1 MAMDKND
8 MFDFGFTSVALEELD
23 ILKEKEQQIA
33 QSSGDTAELQER
45 LDRLYKAIHPLLANL
60 KKDADNK
67 DYIWWPDRA
76 PKIESFEAHL
86 ANIYYGK

>member
-1 MAMDKND
+1 MDKNE
-8 MFDFGFTSVALEELD
+8 MWDFGFTSIDINELD
-23 ILKEKEQQIA
+23 ILKEKEQQIQKA
-33 QSSGDTAELQER
+33 GGDTAELEER
-45 LDRLYKAIHPLLANL
+45 LSNLYKAIQPLLANL

>member
-1 MAMDKND
+1 MSRDD
-8 MFDFGFTSVALEELD
+8 FFDFGFTSVALEELD
-23 ILKEKEQQIA
+23 ILKEKEKQIQQT
-33 QSSGDTAELQER
+33 SGDAAELQER
-45 LDRLYKAIHPLLANL
+45 MDRLYKAIQPLLDNL
-60 KKDADNK
+60 KKDADSK

>member
-1 MAMDKND
+1 MSKEDF
-8 MFDFGFTSVALEELD
+8 FDFGFTSIDINELD
-23 ILKEKEQQIA
+23 ILKEKEQQIQQA
-33 QSSGDTAELQER
+33 GGDAAELEQR
-45 LDRLYKAIHPLLANL
+45 LEKLYNAIQPLLANL

>member
-1 MAMDKND
+1 MSRDD
-8 MFDFGFTSVALEELD
+8 FFDFGFTSIDINELD
-23 ILKEKEQQIA
+23 ILKEKEQQIK
-33 QSSGDTAELQER
+33 QTSGDAAELQER
-45 LDRLYKAIHPLLANL
+45 MDRLYKAIQPLLDNL
-60 KKDADNK
+60 KKDADSK

>member
-1 MAMDKND
+1 MSKDD
-8 MFDFGFTSVALEELD
+8 FFDFGFSSVALEELD
-23 ILKEKEQQIA
+23 ILKEKERQLQQT
-33 QSSGDTAELQER
+33 SGDAAELQER
-45 LDRLYKAIHPLLANL
+45 MDRLYKAIQPLLDNL
-60 KKDADNK
+60 KKDADSK

>member
-1 MAMDKND
+1 MSKDD
-8 MFDFGFTSVALEELD
+8 FFDFGFSSVALEELD
-23 ILKEKEQQIA
+23 ILKEKERQIQQT
-33 QSSGDTAELQER
+33 SGDAAELQER
-45 LDRLYKAIHPLLANL
+45 MDRLYKAIQPLLDNL
-60 KKDADNK
+60 KKDADSK

>member
-1 MAMDKND
+1 MNNDD
-8 MFDFGFTSVALEELD
+8 MFDFGFTSIDINELD
-23 ILKEKEQQIA
+23 ILKEKEQQIQQA
-33 QSSGDTAELQER
+33 GGDTAELQER